1 MSSIFRNSST
11 RSSMA
16 AKFAL
21 INTRGRDALLNQ
33 LTVAIFVFCVVFATL
48 ATLYV
53 SSALAMLCFFFA
65 VDLRFPLLCFSFF
78 VCKDS
83 GIDFLSSF
91 LLTISLRLK
100 FYYL

>member
-21 INTRGRDALLNQ
+21 INTRGGMLSWRLAHFFVVVTLS
-33 LTVAIFVFCVVFATL
+33 IF
-48 ATLYV
+48 
-53 SSALAMLCFFFA
+53 SSALAMLRFFLDC
-65 VDLRFPLLCFSFF
+65 VIFSSPSLF

-83 GIDFLSSF
+83 VIDFPSSSDAYV
-91 LLTISLRLK
+91 SLRLK
-100 FYYL
+100 FLLFVIHST